1 MASLRGRL
9 CIKPDTGGVVEL
21 DGLHSAVTRLDRLAW
36 AI

>member
-1 MASLRGRL
+1 MAHLRRRL
-9 CIKPDTGGVVEL
+9 CVKPEAGGVAEL